1 MLGEGVD
8 PLSVGVELLSV
19 GVELEELEAFLL
31 LSETDTGREREKLT
45 WYFSVNYT
53 W

>member
-1 MLGEGVD
+1 MSCGDVLGEGVD

-31 LSETDTGREREKLT
+31 LSERDRER
-45 WYFSVNYT
+45 
-53 W
+53 